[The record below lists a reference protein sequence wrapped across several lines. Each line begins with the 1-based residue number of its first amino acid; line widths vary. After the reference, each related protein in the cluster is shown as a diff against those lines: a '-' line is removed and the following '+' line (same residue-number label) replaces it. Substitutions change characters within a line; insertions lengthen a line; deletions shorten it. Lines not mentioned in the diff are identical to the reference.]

1 MLLTGSLS
9 GSNSGANSTPNSA
22 PVTNST
28 PNSISEKHQLPIQQ
42 FNTPI
47 NLYSNEAAQEEFR
60 KQTAQAKAA
69 KEAPMAM
76 YEEPAREEK
85 KKKNA
90 YADPDEIRNYQAKMA
105 QRKADKKPYQ
115 PASFKMIEYMSSV
128 PQALADKK
136 EKQKQTASGG
146 GGGGGGAG
154 GDANA
159 AAKPDYSKYLK
170 YIEEDDG
177 NEMNKLR
184 ANIAAAQTRN
194 PENQTPSEQ
203 PTNNLKIPTQRPASP
218 PTQPVIQQREKM
230 SVSDEYIIS
239 NESLVRPSA
248 ARRAERMVS
257 ASPVPRM
264 MTSPD
269 PQSFYQTPMQK
280 SYPDPSSYLV
290 GSSQQ
295 QQQQP
300 QQDVSYLHEDDDA
313 RAIDERGQFFNQPPV
328 NFPSQN
334 TKSGMDYFELQKL
347 MHPTAAPR
355 KRDVTPSRAY
365 RSASGAG
372 TPANVSANDSAKGEM
387 PIYDTYLRHET
398 AKNRKQFGGGG
409 TSEFASANPVMPTNI
424 VTDSRIGDDNKKNFK
439 SGGSVPTFVPKNYV
453 APPNFGNARKMRQNS
468 DSGLAP
474 TYSNP
479 RRIKRSS
486 SLSNQPP
493 ANEAPPQPRRNLPR
507 QSKIERNLAKSYGTN
522 GGRGREGGAE
532 DRPSSVMSQGSVMSS
547 RSVSMSPAPS
557 LQRGQQGQQVKFN
570 PESHVI
576 YYDDYDTMTED
587 DGMTEDEDDYEL
599 VFNDPMPNQ
608 QTGTYSFSFKHG
620 ALEEEAEE
628 RAKKALVN
636 GGKNG
641 RNNDNDNDD
650 DDNKFK
656 TISPP
661 TYGDDGV
668 REVPMDREIPIQ
680 RPRGVGDNNRARRNH
695 HEGGGGRQ
703 GEEEDEDA
711 ASEAAS
717 VSPNASPTR
726 QMAEET
732 KNYVTEELSS
742 GKSTASVSVSVKE
755 FSALK
760 AATQARR
767 LVSPSPVHDSS
778 SSETIFDN
786 LD

>member
-1 MLLTGSLS
+1 
-9 GSNSGANSTPNSA
+9 
-22 PVTNST
+22 VTNAT
-28 PNSISEKHQLPIQQ
+28 SEKHQLPIQE

-60 KQTAQAKAA
+60 KQMAQAKAA

-105 QRKADKKPYQ
+105 QRKAEKKPYQ

-146 GGGGGGAG
+146 GGGGGAAAG
-154 GDANA
+154 DA

-184 ANIAAAQTRN
+184 SNIAAAQTRN
-194 PENQTPSEQ
+194 TENQTPSEQ
-203 PTNNLKIPTQRPASP
+203 PTNHFKIPTQRPASP

-230 SVSDEYIIS
+230 SVSDEFIIS

-280 SYPDPSSYLV
+280 SYPDPSNYLV
-290 GSSQQ
+290 GPPQQ

-300 QQDVSYLHEDDDA
+300 QQDVSYLHDDDDL
-313 RAIDERGQFFNQPPV
+313 RSIDERGQFFNQPPV

-334 TKSGMDYFELQKL
+334 TKSGLDYFELQKL
-347 MHPTAAPR
+347 MHPAAAPR

-365 RSASGAG
+365 RSSSGAG
-372 TPANVSANDSAKGEM
+372 TPANVSANEPAKGET

-424 VTDSRIGDDNKKNFK
+424 VTDSRIADDNKKNFK

-453 APPNFGNARKMRQNS
+453 APPNFGSARKMRQNS

-486 SLSNQPP
+486 SLSNQP
-493 ANEAPPQPRRNLPR
+493 AGNEAPPQPRRNLPR
-507 QSKIERNLAKSYGTN
+507 QSKIERSLAKSYGTN
-522 GGRGREGGAE
+522 GRGSMSGGD
-532 DRPSSVMSQGSVMSS
+532 DRPSSVMSTSSMMSS

-557 LQRGQQGQQVKFN
+557 LQRGQQGQSVKFN

-587 DGMTEDEDDYEL
+587 DGLTEDEDDYEL
-599 VFNDPMPNQ
+599 VFNDPMPGQ

-620 ALEEEAEE
+620 DGEEEAEE
-628 RAKKALVN
+628 RAKKAALVN
-636 GGKNG
+636 GKNH
-641 RNNDNDNDD
+641 DN
-650 DDNKFK
+650 DNKFK

-695 HEGGGGRQ
+695 HEEGGGGRR
-703 GEEEDEDA
+703 GEEEEEDA

-726 QMAEET
+726 QMTDESQ
-732 KNYVTEELSS
+732 NYVSDELSS

-767 LVSPSPVHDSS
+767 LVSPSPVHETST
-778 SSETIFDN
+778 SETIFDN